1 MGEGRALLLL
11 SQISMGGRQMAPSI
25 LYSYFVTASFT
36 GSYYKAVSLK
46 TQKEKVWASHMQAEG
61 MRKLRLVN
69 TP

>member
-1 MGEGRALLLL
+1 
-11 SQISMGGRQMAPSI
+11 MAPSI

-46 TQKEKVWASHMQAEG
+46 TQKEKVWASHMQAES